1 MQPPAEADP
10 TVVSISTPADILGVL
25 PHRLGFTPRE
35 SLVVVCLDGPRR
47 RDRLVMRAD
56 LGDPAHDRS
65 LAAELADRAV
75 RAGATAAILVCYTE
89 GGADSG
95 RLARAALVTELTERL
110 GEQDTEVVEALLVRE
125 GRWWSYR
132 CSDQACCPR
141 DGTPLS
147 ERLTPAAGRYAAES
161 VARGDVVLGDRQD
174 LVGSIEPPDDAVARQ
189 VRDQAADAAAE
200 RLGEV
205 AGERGPDGVRALTM
219 ATLRR
224 LADHWVEGRCEV
236 DPGEAAL
243 VALGLHDIPARD
255 EAMTLLLDREPGALV
270 GLFSRLAR
278 LTDDVDAAPLCT
290 VLAWTAYADGNGAL
304 AAVAAERALRA
315 QPGYSMA
322 LLVLDGLDQMV
333 PPAAIRDVSAQVRAD
348 LRDE

>member
-1 MQPPAEADP
+1 
-10 TVVSISTPADILGVL
+10 
-25 PHRLGFTPRE
+25 
-35 SLVVVCLDGPRR
+35 
-47 RDRLVMRAD
+47 
-56 LGDPAHDRS
+56 
-65 LAAELADRAV
+65 
-75 RAGATAAILVCYTE
+75 
-89 GGADSG
+89 
-95 RLARAALVTELTERL
+95 
-110 GEQDTEVVEALLVRE
+110 
-125 GRWWSYR
+125 
-132 CSDQACCPR
+132 
-141 DGTPLS
+141 
-147 ERLTPAAGRYAAES
+147 
-161 VARGDVVLGDRQD
+161 
-174 LVGSIEPPDDAVARQ
+174 
-189 VRDQAADAAAE
+189 
-200 RLGEV
+200 
-205 AGERGPDGVRALTM
+205 M

-224 LADHWVEGRCEV
+224 LADRWVEGRCEV
-236 DPGEAAL
+236 DPGAAAL